1 MKAQALHLC
10 DQDQAVI
17 FFSGWGMDAE
27 PFAHWPLRHFSRDLW
42 LVHSY
47 HCPADPTFLT
57 TMKSYREIRI
67 ISWSFG
73 VRCAWDW
80 INTSATELS
89 VTSLTAINGTLTPI
103 HRQEGIVPSI
113 ALKTLHGLTEQTYA
127 QFLTNMCGSLAGTF
141 VRPKRDLQ
149 DLHKELQV
157 LIERF
162 CTLNKP
168 PEISHRL
175 PIHAIIGM
183 HDRIFS
189 ANAQKKSWEKIA
201 PQSLQQLP
209 CSHWNDNVLRSA
221 VLHAY

>member
-47 HCPADPTFLT
+47 HCPTDPTFLT

-80 INTSATELS
+80 INTSAAELS

-141 VRPKRDLQ
+141 VRPTGCGTLAPLRYGHQTQHLRDGSIAA
-149 DLHKELQV
+149 DTG
-157 LIERF
+157 RF
-162 CTLNKP
+162 DAQ
-168 PEISHRL
+168 H
-175 PIHAIIGM
+175 PIFADG
-183 HDRIFS
+183 
-189 ANAQKKSWEKIA
+189 AA
-201 PQSLQQLP
+201 
-209 CSHWNDNVLRSA
+209 
-221 VLHAY
+221 